1 MTFARYGIGRSADGK
16 RRQVGANITVS
27 SFPKLIVVQTP
38 ASPSSSIA
46 SDSSS
51 IGGGFTS
58 TRFVLVE
65 PSHPGNVGA
74 AARALKT
81 MGFSR
86 LVLVSPR
93 VADVKNDPEAIAM
106 ASGADDVLASAHV
119 VPTLA
124 DALSGAHWSLALT
137 ARAREYGPPQL
148 APRAAA
154 TQAREHAVHGDIALV
169 FGNERTGL
177 SNEDVER
184 CSALAHIPANPA
196 YSSLNL
202 SQAIQV
208 LSYELRMA
216 YLVDSDGS
224 EPVAGGA
231 GTLAASDEIERMYV
245 HLENALIALDFLDPG
260 NPKKLMSRLRR
271 LFARSGLEREEVNI
285 VRGIAKHILL
295 KAKGRDGDER

>member
-1 MTFARYGIGRSADGK
+1 MDHTHHSSDPTVADL
-16 RRQVGANITVS
+16 R
-27 SFPKLIVVQTP
+27 
-38 ASPSSSIA
+38 
-46 SDSSS
+46 
-51 IGGGFTS
+51 GGFTS

-81 MGFSR
+81 MGFAR
-86 LVLVSPR
+86 LVLVAPR
-93 VADVKNDPEAIAM
+93 VPHVQSDPEAIAM
-106 ASGADDVLASAHV
+106 ASGADDVLATAHV

-124 DALSGAHWSLALT
+124 DALAGVHWSIALT
-137 ARAREYGPPQL
+137 ARLREYGPPQWT
-148 APRAAA
+148 PRAAA
-154 TQAREHAVHGDIALV
+154 GIARDQALHGEIALV

-202 SQAIQV
+202 AQAVQV
-208 LSYELRMA
+208 LAYELRTA
-216 YLVDSDGS
+216 YLTGQDPVSQAAPSVTAEQG
-224 EPVAGGA
+224 EPLGA
-231 GTLAASDEIERMYV
+231 RAASDEIESMYA
-245 HLENALIALDFLDPG
+245 HLESALVALEFLDPA

-295 KAKGRDGDER
+295 KTRRPGGDAS